1 MNRPRLSPQRSVDR
15 QGMLA
20 TQTYFESRHH
30 VFQEVAQQNDF
41 GKDAY
46 VDLSQKGEITPLCI
60 ALQVKSGLTYRN
72 ADGTYAIPVGN
83 HGAMWRESTIPT
95 FGIVFDPT
103 LKSLFWTDLTRT
115 LTLQRELGR
124 VIVPPSQRLGTPEGD
139 RAFHQAVRLHALQP
153 GRDLAARLLS
163 TDPHI
168 QFDAVGDAWALGRL
182 SAHALIALRRLV
194 SHLDVEPT
202 RYAIWRLSHA
212 AHHPDILW
220 HGENWLNEETQ
231 RTLRLSYQFSPQE
244 AACLMS
250 SVHAEEWQ
258 RGGLGQALYHV
269 LACDPYLVQTAAA
282 TLGVLLADDNVPAAA
297 HLLGTA
303 ATVSADPRAFVEEMQ
318 HLYPQMSEEAL
329 VQMWLHD
336 LDQGYGIAPY

>member
-103 LKSLFWTDLTRT
+103 LEALFWTDLTRT
-115 LTLQRELGR
+115 LTRQGDLTR
-124 VIVPPSQRLGTPEGD
+124 ITIPPTQRLGSQEGD
-139 RAFHQAVRLHALQP
+139 NAFHKAVRLHSMQP

-163 TDPHI
+163 ADSRV
-168 QFDAVGDAWALGRL
+168 QYDAVGDAWALGRL
-182 SAHALIALRRLV
+182 STHALITLRRLV
-194 SHLDVEPT
+194 SHLDVNPT
-202 RYAIWRLSHA
+202 RYAIWWLSHA
-212 AHHPDILW
+212 AHHPDIFW
-220 HGENWLNEETQ
+220 HSDNWLNEETQ
-231 RTLRLSYQFSPQE
+231 HDLRSSYQFSPQE
-244 AACLMS
+244 VAHLMR
-250 SVHAEEWQ
+250 SVDAEEWE

-269 LACDPYLVQTAAA
+269 LACDPHIQHTAIAA
-282 TLGVLLADDNVPAAA
+282 LGILLAEENLYAAA
-297 HLLGTA
+297 HLLGSAACKSTA
-303 ATVSADPRAFVEEMQ
+303 PSAYMEEIR
-318 HLYPQMSEEAL
+318 HLYPKLFEEPL
-329 VQMWLHD
+329 VQMWQDD
-336 LDQGYGIAPY
+336 LEKGYYIHPY